1 MFIGI
6 FKCWC
11 NRLFLRS
18 EFYIGI
24 VLLFSSSFVFADLQV
39 NGAWVKLAPPGAKA
53 NAAYLKFY
61 NPDKQAVVIE
71 SISANCCAHLMLH
84 RTRYENDR
92 AIMEHVEQL
101 AIPAQ
106 SHVDLVPGGLHI
118 MLMDA
123 VQPLRLG
130 DSIEMQLHF
139 SDGRQQIILLPVKAD
154 EH

>member
-24 VLLFSSSFVFADLQV
+24 VLLFSSNFVFADLQI

-53 NAAYLKFY
+53 NAAYLQFY
-61 NPDKQAVVIE
+61 NPDKQTVVIE

-92 AIMEHVEQL
+92 AIMEHVDQL
-101 AIPAQ
+101 TIPAQ
-106 SHVDLVPGGLHI
+106 GHVDLVPGGLHI
-118 MLMDA
+118 MLVNA
-123 VQPLRLG
+123 AQPLVVG
-130 DSIEMQLHF
+130 DNIEMQLHF
-139 SDGRQQIILLPVKAD
+139 SNGQQQTIQLPVKAD
-154 EH
+154 GP